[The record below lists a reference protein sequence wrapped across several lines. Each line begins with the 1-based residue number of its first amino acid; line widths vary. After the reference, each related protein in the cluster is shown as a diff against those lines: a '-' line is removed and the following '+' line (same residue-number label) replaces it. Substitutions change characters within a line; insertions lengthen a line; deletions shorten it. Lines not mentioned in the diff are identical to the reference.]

1 MYVYIYIYVNMFPF
15 LDIFDVILQMFQS
28 NAWADD
34 PQLINRWPSGVET
47 TDQSRQYKVN
57 DA

>member
-1 MYVYIYIYVNMFPF
+1 MYIYIYVNMFLF
-15 LDIFDVILQMFQS
+15 LEIFDVILQMFQS